1 MLDQIKEYN
10 KCIRDLLFMVLET
23 FSGALVA
30 FALAVVFFG
39 TWMSTPGFIAGFFSA
54 IVMTASALVIFAF
67 IFGIFFMMMDIKAN
81 TERTANAMEKLA
93 GMTEVATKVEVKT
106 PTAQPVVKKA
116 PAKKA
121 APKTAA
127 KKTTA
132 VKKTPAKKAPAK
144 KAAPKKTTTKKK

>member
-30 FALAVVFFG
+30 GALAIVFFG
-39 TWMSTPGFIAGFFSA
+39 TWMSTPGFIAGFFAA
-54 IVMTASALVIFAF
+54 IVMSAIALVIFAF
-67 IFGIFFMMMDIKAN
+67 AFGIFFMMMDIKTN

-106 PTAQPVVKKA
+106 PTTQPVVKKA

-121 APKTAA
+121 TPKPAA

-132 VKKTPAKKAPAK
+132 AKKAPAK
-144 KAAPKKTTTKKK
+144 KTPTKKAAPKKTAAKKK

>member
-81 TERTANAMEKLA
+81 TERTAKAMEKLA
-93 GMTEVATKVEVKT
+93 GMTEVATKVEVKA
-106 PTAQPVVKKA
+106 PTTKPAAKKA

-121 APKTAA
+121 
-127 KKTTA
+127 
-132 VKKTPAKKAPAK
+132 PAKKAPAK
-144 KAAPKKTTTKKK
+144 KAAPKKTTAKKK

>member
-30 FALAVVFFG
+30 GALAIVFFG
-39 TWMSTPGFIAGFFSA
+39 TWMSTPGFIAGFFAA
-54 IVMTASALVIFAF
+54 IVMSAIALVIFAF
-67 IFGIFFMMMDIKAN
+67 AFGIFFMMMDIKTN

-93 GMTEVATKVEVKT
+93 GMTEVATKVEVKASAEK
-106 PTAQPVVKKA
+106 PTAKKA

-132 VKKTPAKKAPAK
+132 AKKAPAK
-144 KAAPKKTTTKKK
+144 KAAPKKTTAKKK